1 MRGFGCAH
9 LFFYVRLSM
18 KSIKERIYNIIRDD
32 NKKGAL
38 GNAFDAVIIFF
49 IIVNVIMVIAETFT
63 LPAIVKDIFYYIEI
77 ISIIIFTI
85 EYILR
90 VYTSDLLYNGI
101 TPLKARFKYIFSA
114 MAIIDLLAIIPFYL
128 PFVIPIDLRVLRMLR
143 MFRLLRV
150 LKVNR
155 YTDALTSI
163 IKVFK
168 RKKNQLL
175 SSIFVVVVLMVVAS
189 IIMYN
194 IESAAQPNVFK
205 NAFSALWWA
214 VATFTTV
221 GYGDIYP
228 ITAAGKLLSAII
240 AFLGIAL
247 IAVPTG
253 IITAGFT
260 EQINEDKE
268 QHQDKKDYCPYCGHK
283 LE

>member
-1 MRGFGCAH
+1 
-9 LFFYVRLSM
+9 M

-32 NKKGAL
+32 NKKGAF

-63 LPAIVKDIFYYIEI
+63 LPSIVKDIFYYIEI

-90 VYTSDLLYNGI
+90 VYTSDLLYNDI
-101 TPLKARFKYIFSA
+101 TPLKARFKYVFSA

-194 IESAAQPNVFK
+194 IESAAQPDVFK

-247 IAVPTG
+247 VAVPTG